1 MAIISVK
8 DRNGN
13 WVTVPAIIGPK
24 GDTGSVGPV
33 GPTGPEGPIG
43 PAGPQGPEGPRGATG
58 ETGAQGPKGDTGAAG
73 PTGPQGIQGIQG
85 VQGPKGDPGETGP
98 QGPKGDTGPVGP
110 IGPKGDTGETGPIGP
125 EGPRGATGETGPAG
139 PIGPKGD
146 TGDVG
151 PKGDAGPEGPQGPA
165 GEPGPAG
172 PPGHTPIKG
181 ADYWTEAD
189 KEEIIDVLHYPVT
202 PQMFGAVGDGET
214 DDTVA
219 MQAAFD
225 EVAKN
230 GGYLYIPKG
239 RYKVTS
245 PITVDWG
252 KNSTT
257 RRNFLQ
263 KIVGAGSQ
271 AFEKYYDNSVIVG
284 YNIPAYRGVIELVGS
299 GNTWG
304 TQTRIEDLA
313 IECDKS
319 SCDPMSFALMYG
331 DARNFRMHRV
341 KLRGHNGIYARCGS
355 IVDENGASA
364 TTTYEQINVKFEQ
377 CDIYTFED
385 STRGFAFL
393 PEGVVTGHY
402 SVMDNII
409 VDSCAISGV
418 WVITSV
424 NIMFISCHVMIYNV
438 ANKLITTDNV
448 GLLNGYEVD
457 YATGYYVAQAMNAV
471 FQNCYFEDNRRSWH
485 ITPTMGNV
493 RNVSIQN
500 CYINPGCNQFNADG
514 TRLNADYGV
523 RISPGKQGN
532 YVRNVVV
539 QNNVFRLVSGDTE
552 FVVANVSNECAEH
565 FVFRD
570 NCTTSTLDVPKVV
583 NTTTS
588 GYDIQNGADGGAS
601 VKSMTTSEDGK
612 SLTIALTNGKS
623 VTFNTGASTPV
634 KGVDYFTEEEIEE
647 IKSDVTVHTDAYIVS
662 ELAKRGQLEPEFA
675 QSKDECTD
683 KTKLYVLPDGYI
695 YAYMKIEGEA
705 TSGWSENLVPTSI
718 DTDGSIFNG
727 TGYKD
732 TTRLNSSGVV
742 TSQANSTS
750 IGFIPAKKGDKFQ
763 ISGVR
768 FASSAAG
775 GVYGYVA
782 IYDSSKTKLQSVS
795 VDAFAGNQ
803 SAYGF
808 TIAPL
813 RTSGTADPAEP
824 VVVDFAKA
832 PDDTA
837 FVRFS
842 SSIAGVNGVY
852 PTQSGAQMV
861 VQKWVETSGVS
872 EGWFSTGHA
881 FVPADYESR
890 IIVLEN
896 KVAALEAKLA
906 SI

>member
-1 MAIISVK
+1 MLTQSKSADVK
-8 DRNGN
+8 
-13 WVTVPAIIGPK
+13 V
-24 GDTGSVGPV
+24 GDTMIYNYYTYPV
-33 GPTGPEGPIG
+33 GHVDSSYVYLGARASI
-43 PAGPQGPEGPRGATG
+43 RGS
-58 ETGAQGPKGDTGAAG
+58 TGAAG
-73 PTGPQGIQGIQG
+73 AAG
-85 VQGPKGDPGETGP
+85 VTPVKGT
-98 QGPKGDTGPVGP
+98 
-110 IGPKGDTGETGPIGP
+110 
-125 EGPRGATGETGPAG
+125 
-139 PIGPKGD
+139 
-146 TGDVG
+146 
-151 PKGDAGPEGPQGPA
+151 
-165 GEPGPAG
+165 
-172 PPGHTPIKG
+172 
-181 ADYWTEAD
+181 DYWTQAD
-189 KEEIIDVLHYPVT
+189 KEEIIDILHYPVT
-202 PQMFGAVGDGET
+202 PQMFGAVGDGEA
-214 DDTVA
+214 DDTA
-219 MQAAFD
+219 ALQAAFND
-225 EVAKN
+225 VAVN

-245 PITVDWG
+245 PITVDWSQ
-252 KNSTT
+252 NSAT

-263 KIVGAGSQ
+263 KIIGAGSQ
-271 AFEKYYDNSVIVG
+271 AFEKNYDNSVIVG
-284 YNIPAYRGVIELVGS
+284 YNIPAYRGVIELIGS

-313 IECDKS
+313 IECNKA

-355 IVDENGASA
+355 IVDANGASA
-364 TTTYEQINVKFEQ
+364 TTTYEQINIKFEQ
-377 CDIYTFED
+377 CDIFTFED
-385 STRGFAFL
+385 SVRGFAFL
-393 PEGVVTGHY
+393 PEGVITGHHAT
-402 SVMDNII
+402 MDNII
-409 VDSCAISGV
+409 FDSCMFSGV
-418 WVITSV
+418 FVVTSV

-448 GLLNGYEVD
+448 GQLNGHEID

-514 TRLNADYGV
+514 TRLNADYGI
-523 RISPGKQGN
+523 RISPGRNGN
-532 YVRNVVV
+532 YVRNVIV

-588 GYDIQNGADGGAS
+588 GYDIQNGLDSGAS
-601 VKSMTTSEDGK
+601 VKSATTSADGK
-612 SLTIALTNGKS
+612 TFTLELTNGKTVS
-623 VTFNTGASTPV
+623 FNTGAAAPV

-662 ELAKRGQLEPEFA
+662 ELAKRGQLKPEFA
-675 QSKDECTD
+675 QSKDECVD
-683 KTKLYVLPDGYI
+683 ETKLYVLPDGYV

-732 TTRLNSSGVV
+732 LYRMNSSGVV
-742 TSQANSTS
+742 TSQNGATVF
-750 IGFIPAKKGDKFQ
+750 GFMNAQKGDKFQ
-763 ISGVR
+763 ITGVR
-768 FASSAAG
+768 FGRSAQA
-775 GVYGYVA
+775 GVYGYVSIFDA
-782 IYDSSKTKLQSVS
+782 NKTVLQSVS
-795 VDAFAGNQ
+795 VDTFNGNQ

-808 TIAPL
+808 TISPL
-813 RTSGTADPAEP
+813 KTSGYVYPTD
-824 VVVDFAKA
+824 VITVDFSKA
-832 PDDTA
+832 PDNMA
-837 FVRFS
+837 YVRFS
-842 SSIAGVNGVY
+842 ASI
-852 PTQSGAQMV
+852 GAVESFPVRTGADAV
-861 VQKWVETSGVS
+861 VTKWIEGGAAVS

-890 IIVLEN
+890 IIALEN
-896 KVAALEAKLA
+896 KVAALESKLA